1 MIWWHLWNTD
11 NQELHGSS
19 ELKYKEIVIGLK
31 SAIIQLDLQKVHF
44 LFLVQWIIKEDFL
57 FSWSA
62 VQLSVNYSY

>member
-1 MIWWHLWNTD
+1 MQVILSLLFHDLMTFMKYN

-44 LFLVQWIIKEDFL
+44 LFLVQ
-57 FSWSA
+57 
-62 VQLSVNYSY
+62 